1 MAHDVFISHSSK
13 DKVMAD
19 AICAGLEAR
28 GIRCWIAPRDIN
40 SGQNYA
46 GQICDAIESSK
57 VFILV
62 LSDNANLSTHILK
75 EVELAVQSG
84 NAILPFRIQDVHL
97 SKDLKYYLSNVHWL
111 DAITPP
117 MEKHIGEL
125 ADFIQKIT
133 NVPGATKY
141 QGVLSSGFDDERNES
156 PPQIAKPRQLTIKR
170 SSRVPLIIL
179 ICLTAASMAAGGF
192 WLRSHPEVLQ
202 RVEIATSTPSP
213 SRVAFTTPERGTPT
227 PKLTTTPT
235 FTPTP
240 YTLTGVSEGEINCR
254 DSIGIEA
261 KIIKII
267 SRLEEF
273 NIVGRNQTNEW
284 VNVEF
289 GTGDDSVIDCWI
301 YNRSFD
307 TAGDTSLLPVLTPS
321 SNQ

>member
-1 MAHDVFISHSSK
+1 MPGKYATPLNH
-13 DKVMAD
+13 
-19 AICAGLEAR
+19 
-28 GIRCWIAPRDIN
+28 PRF
-40 SGQNYA
+40 
-46 GQICDAIESSK
+46 
-57 VFILV
+57 FILV

-141 QGVLSSGFDDERNES
+141 QGVPPSGFDDERNEN
-156 PPQIAKPRQLTIKR
+156 PTQIAKSRRPTKKR

-179 ICLTAASMAAGGF
+179 LCLTAASIAAGGF
-192 WLRSHPEVLQ
+192 WLKSHPEVLR
-202 RVEIATSTPSP
+202 RVENAPATPPLSM
-213 SRVAFTTPERGTPT
+213 VAFTTPVRGTPT

-235 FTPTP
+235 ITPTLTPTP

-254 DSIGIEA
+254 DSTSIEA
-261 KIIKII
+261 KILKII
-267 SRLEEF
+267 SQLEEF

-301 YNRSFD
+301 YNRGIGAS
-307 TAGDTSLLPVLTPS
+307 GDTSLLPVFTPS
-321 SNQ
+321 PNQ